1 MIDSKRMIG
10 LDIARFIAILGMVI
24 VHASTDLV
32 VLPIERLHPDMSITP
47 PDSPLWAYFLQIIF
61 TERARPLFI
70 FIAGIGIS
78 ILMSRKGRK
87 AKVVVIRAVY
97 LLSLGIILV
106 IIGWSDIIL
115 CIYGFMFFLG
125 AGMYRLRSGTLI
137 FLSLLLFVLPFPIMI
152 ESDFYGTSYILSQMS
167 FFLIGLV
174 IGRQNLRNKKTKNQ
188 LMMAGSIL
196 EILGLVGLYLK
207 QGSLLGVERG
217 SPTLIALSGISAFGF
232 CFLILALC
240 LKVKGTSL
248 LSKLIAITGGMPL
261 TVYSLHAVLFTILS
275 HILKVNLSQATFISL
290 GYVFLALIGTNLWAR
305 LGYKGP
311 LETLMRRVSE
321 PLGKNKP

>member
-1 MIDSKRMIG
+1 MIDTKRIVG
-10 LDIARFIAILGMVI
+10 LDIARFIAIVGMVI

-47 PDSPLWAYFLQIIF
+47 PETPLWAYYLQIIF

-70 FIAGIGIS
+70 FLAGIGIS
-78 ILMSRKGRK
+78 VLMSRKGRK
-87 AKVVVIRAVY
+87 AKVLVIRAVY

-115 CIYGFMFFLG
+115 CIYGFMFFLA
-125 AGMYRLRSGTLI
+125 AGIYRLRSGTLI
-137 FLSLLLFVLPFPIMI
+137 FISLLLFVLPFPFTI
-152 ESDFYGTSYILSQMS
+152 ESGFYGTSYILSQVS

-174 IGRQNLRNKKTKNQ
+174 VGRQSLRNMKTKNQ
-188 LMMAGSIL
+188 LLMAGAIL
-196 EILGLVGLYLK
+196 ETIGLVGLYLK
-207 QGSLLGVERG
+207 QGSLLGVEKG

-232 CFLILALC
+232 CFLILSLC

-248 LSKLIAITGGMPL
+248 LSKLIAVTGGMPL

-275 HILKVNLSQATFISL
+275 HTLKLNLGHATFISF
-290 GYVFLALIGTNLWAR
+290 GYIIFALIGTNLWAR
-305 LGYKGP
+305 LGHKGP

-321 PLGKNKP
+321 PFMK